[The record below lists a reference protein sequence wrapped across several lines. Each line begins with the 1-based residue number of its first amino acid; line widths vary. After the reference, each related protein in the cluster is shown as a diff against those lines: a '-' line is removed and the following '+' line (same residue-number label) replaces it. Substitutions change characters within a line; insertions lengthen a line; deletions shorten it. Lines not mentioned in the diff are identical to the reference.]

1 MLHLSESYRTANDMI
16 MIDAVFE
23 RLRTSSYWR
32 SIVTIN
38 TKKNLRSFI
47 TVVLT
52 HIFKLLS
59 FFH

>member
-1 MLHLSESYRTANDMI
+1 MLHLSESCRTANDMI

-38 TKKNLRSFI
+38 TKKTLE
-47 TVVLT
+47 VLSLSSL
-52 HIFKLLS
+52 HIFLNC
-59 FFH
+59 